1 MTEIVCQISRV
12 DFPEKWPRLI
22 QVLTENLQTVTDF
35 DQLGVTLG
43 TLEQLVNR
51 YRHEMRSNRLW
62 SEIILV
68 VTNVS
73 VFGIFYIQ
81 YILHDRWQNHSLN
94 SIHGCFNTCLVKVVQ
109 N

>member
-22 QVLTENLQTVTDF
+22 QVLTENLQTGTVF
-35 DQLGVTLG
+35 DQLVVTLG
-43 TLEQLVNR
+43 TLEQLVSR

-68 VTNVS
+68 VQNVS
-73 VFGIFYIQ
+73 LNIYLYLVF
-81 YILHDRWQNHSLN
+81 H
-94 SIHGCFNTCLVKVVQ
+94 
-109 N
+109 